1 MKETAIENAYITS
14 AHVYS
19 NFGTLYVIGA
29 ESDYL
34 VFDEAGNLIYSGN
47 ENSIQLPCGVYLVR
61 LGKEVQKVVV
71 L

>member
-34 VFDEAGNLIYSGN
+34 VFDEVGKLVYSGD
-47 ENSIQLPCGVYLVR
+47 ETSIQLPSGVYLVR
-61 LGKEVQKVVV
+61 LGREVQKVVI